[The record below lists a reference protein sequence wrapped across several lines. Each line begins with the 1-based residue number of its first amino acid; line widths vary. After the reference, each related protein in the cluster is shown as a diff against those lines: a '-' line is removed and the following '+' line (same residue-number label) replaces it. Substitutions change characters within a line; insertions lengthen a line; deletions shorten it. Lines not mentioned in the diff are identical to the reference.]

1 MDLETREKVETDLER
16 LITRR
21 DKERRVT
28 EGERREHELW
38 QENEDRYNEQR
49 RLQNRYEWH
58 AYHCGQAER
67 HRRTLEELIA
77 RHEEQAAKL
86 LDEGRP
92 NEASEADTGA
102 A

>member
-28 EGERREHELW
+28 EGERAEEAFWAPSVRAYKAR
-38 QENEDRYNEQR
+38 QEAE
-49 RLQNRYEWH
+49 NRQAW
-58 AYHCGQAER
+58 ASYHTGQAKR

-77 RHEEQAAKL
+77 RHEQAAAEL
-86 LDEGRP
+86 LEHEPEG
-92 NEASEADTGA
+92 ETA
-102 A
+102 